1 MSAAKVETAS
11 AATEKHHITFFRQSG
26 WLMTATMVGGL
37 MMLGIHFL
45 SRKISMD
52 EYGILVTL
60 FSVVNLIPTVPF
72 QMVFTYQTARALA
85 TNRRGQLTRMIR
97 VVWLVIFLFWLLAS
111 AVTLFFQ
118 KQIVANWHLSN
129 PVALWIMLLVIL
141 FSLWTPMFFGAMQ
154 GRQNFLWLGW
164 SQLLNAAGRLG
175 AAVFIVFV
183 LKGEAT
189 GILTGVLIGLLA
201 VSAVGIWQ
209 TRTLWRGESEPF
221 DWREFLRQM
230 VPLMLGFAATQFLF
244 SADTSFVDAYFGAD
258 KTAPYGAAGT
268 LARALLWLVL
278 PLAAVMFP
286 KIVHS
291 AAKSEK
297 TNLLNIVLLG
307 TAVLVICGVLGLWL
321 LGPWVIK
328 IVYPPEYVSATLA
341 VLPWYAGAMIPLA
354 LANVLVNDLL
364 ARGKFQIVPF
374 LVLLAIFYGLALTQ
388 FHSSLVTVLKTLG
401 VFNLLLFAVCAWFT
415 WGKIPRRELN

>member
-97 VVWLVIFLFWLLAS
+97 VVWLVIFLFWLLAL